1 MKRNAIVVL
10 FFLAS
15 LLVASCSKVFTNGTP
30 VTVHRNLGQR
40 FETVCIYNNVNVRL
54 VNSDHQGIELTCP
67 ENLIEKVTTEVKG
80 DSLII
85 KNENDFNW
93 LRSYDYSIDLT
104 VYYDSI
110 REITYASIGD
120 LCCSDSIRG
129 YCALSIDTIPL
140 EIDTTGI
147 DTTHIGADT
156 VITHMSRNF
165 VLRIKEGS
173 GDIDLCFSC
182 DVLKTVFSFGT
193 SKVTLRGVAGY
204 TEHYVKSYGCIHAEM
219 LNSNIVKVM
228 SESTNDTYVW
238 ARGQLIARLTS
249 IGNIYYKGHPWIEK
263 ECTSDGN
270 VFKLE

>member
-10 FFLAS
+10 FFLVS
-15 LLVASCSKVFTNGTP
+15 LMAASCSKVFTNGEP
-30 VTVHRNLGQR
+30 VTEHRNLEQR
-40 FETVCIYNNVNVRL
+40 FETVCIYNNVNVKL
-54 VNSDHQGIELTCP
+54 VNSDRQGIEVTCP

-104 VYYDSI
+104 VYYDSL

-120 LCCSDSIRG
+120 LRCTDSIRG
-129 YCALSIDTIPL
+129 YGTISTDTIPL

-147 DTTHIGADT
+147 DTTHVGIDT
-156 VITHMSRNF
+156 IVTTMSRHF

-173 GDIDLCFSC
+173 GDIDLCFNC

-193 SKVTLRGVAGY
+193 SKVTLRGIAGY
-204 TEHYVKSYGCIHAEM
+204 TEHYVKSYGCIHAET

-238 ARGQLIARLTS
+238 ARGQLIVRLSS
-249 IGNIYYKGHPWIEK
+249 IGNVYYKGHPWIEK
-263 ECTSDGN
+263 ECTSDGD

>member
-1 MKRNAIVVL
+1 MKRSAIVVL
-10 FFLAS
+10 YFLAS
-15 LLVASCSKVFTNGTP
+15 LLATSCSEVFTNGEP
-30 VTVHRNLGQR
+30 VTEHRNLGQR
-40 FETVCIYNNVNVRL
+40 FETICIYNNVNVKL
-54 VNSDHQGIELTCP
+54 VNSDRQGIELTCP

-110 REITYASIGD
+110 REITFASIGD
-120 LCCSDSIRG
+120 LCCTDSIRG
-129 YCALSIDTIPL
+129 YGMTSIDTIPL

-147 DTTHIGADT
+147 DTTHVGIDT
-156 VITHMSRNF
+156 IITHTSQRF

-173 GDIDLCFSC
+173 GNIDLCFNC

-193 SKVTLRGVAGY
+193 SKVTLRGIAGY
-204 TEHYVKSYGCIHAEM
+204 TEHYVKSYGCIHAET

-238 ARGQLIARLTS
+238 ARGQLIVRLSS
-249 IGNIYYKGHPWIEK
+249 IGNVYYKGHPWIEK
-263 ECTSDGN
+263 ECTSDGD

>member
-10 FFLAS
+10 FFLVS
-15 LLVASCSKVFTNGTP
+15 LMAASCSKVFTNGEP
-30 VTVHRNLGQR
+30 VTEHRNLGQR
-40 FETVCIYNNVNVRL
+40 FETVCIYNNVNVKL
-54 VNSDHQGIELTCP
+54 VNSDRQGIEVTCP
-67 ENLIEKVTTEVKG
+67 ESLIEKVTTEVKG

-93 LRSYDYSIDLT
+93 LRNYDYSIDLT
-104 VYYDSI
+104 VYYDSL

-120 LCCSDSIRG
+120 LRCTDSIRG
-129 YCALSIDTIPL
+129 YGTISTDTIPL

-147 DTTHIGADT
+147 DTTHVGIDT
-156 VITHMSRNF
+156 IVTTMSRHF

-173 GDIDLCFSC
+173 GDIDLCFNC

-193 SKVTLRGVAGY
+193 SKVILRGIAGY
-204 TEHYVKSYGCIHAEM
+204 TEHYVKSYGCIHAET

-238 ARGQLIARLTS
+238 ARGQLIVRLSS
-249 IGNIYYKGHPWIEK
+249 IGNVYYKGHPWIEK
-263 ECTSDGN
+263 ECTSDGD